1 MSKTYLPYDPD
12 QQLLLPAALQEW
24 LPEDHLA
31 YFISDVV
38 DQLDLSAIT
47 ARYEQE
53 RRGGPPYH
61 PRMMVKVLLYGYCTG
76 VASSR
81 RIAQRLHEDIAFRV
95 LAANNTPDFRTI
107 SDFRKDHLEALA
119 DLFLQ
124 VLELCRQ
131 AGLVKLGHVALD
143 GTKMRANASKH
154 KAMSY
159 GRMKEKEAQLQA
171 EVDELFRKA
180 QEVDE
185 EEDRR
190 YGKDRRGDELPEEL
204 AFREGRLRKIRE
216 AKAALEAGARAEAE
230 QAESEGHNHPGVP
243 DDKAQRNFTDP
254 DSRIMPGPGGRDFQQ
269 SYNCQA
275 VVDSEHQVMVAA
287 RATDQ
292 PSDKGQAV
300 SMIEE
305 TILNVGAVPKE
316 VSADAGYYSAKAV
329 EELYALGVDPFVAPE
344 KTRHGWVPPPAPR
357 GRIPKGLS
365 ARDRMRRK
373 LRTKRGRER
382 YALRMET
389 VEPVF
394 GQIKQGRGF
403 RQFLLRGRAKV
414 NREWLLI
421 CAGHNLLKLF
431 RFGAGMS
438 GKVRGKGATGNNR
451 ETCRAMTS
459 GIFKRQS
466 ACAYPQ
472 HARTVAAGQSRLT
485 DTASRSILRQAASC
499 FSGLLQAPFRF
510 LVTSGSFRKQCVQ
523 GRSVSLGW
531 QTGLPSVLLLVE
543 HQIVETDSHLGTR
556 SAAPGQNSLSQL
568 RFHLL
573 AIHVKFP
580 VNQR

>member
-1 MSKTYLPYDPD
+1 MSKTYLPYDPE

-47 ARYEQE
+47 VRYEEE

-107 SDFRKDHLEALA
+107 SDFRTVSDFRKDHLEALA
-119 DLFLQ
+119 GLFLQ
-124 VLELCRQ
+124 VLALCQQ

-143 GTKMRANASKH
+143 GTKVRANASRN

-159 GRMKEKEAQLQA
+159 GRMKEKEAQLKA
-171 EVDELFRKA
+171 EVAELLRKA
-180 QEVDE
+180 GEVDDD
-185 EEDRR
+185 EDRR
-190 YGKDRRGDELPEEL
+190 YGKDKRGDELPEEL
-204 AFREGRLRKIRE
+204 AFRESRLRKIRE
-216 AKAALEAGARAEAE
+216 ARAALEAEALAAAE
-230 QAESEGHNHPGVP
+230 QAESEGRSHPGVP

-254 DSRIMPGPGGRDFQQ
+254 DSRIMPSPGGRDFQQ

-275 VVDSEHQVMVAA
+275 VVDSARQVIVAA
-287 RATDQ
+287 RATNQ
-292 PSDKGQAV
+292 PSDKQQAAPMV
-300 SMIEE
+300 EE
-305 TILNVGAVPKE
+305 TIGNVGAVPKE

-329 EELYALGVDPFVAPE
+329 DGLYDLGVDPFVAPE

-357 GRIPKGLS
+357 GRIPQGLS
-365 ARDRMRRK
+365 VRDRMRRK
-373 LRTKRGRER
+373 LRTKRGRES

-403 RQFLLRGRAKV
+403 RQFLLRGLAKV

-431 RFGAGMS
+431 RFGE
-438 GKVRGKGATGNNR
+438 GKPGKTKSTGPAGNNR
-451 ETCRAMTS
+451 DWHGTLTRGIVRLLPTYTCPRRT
-459 GIFKRQS
+459 
-466 ACAYPQ
+466 
-472 HARTVAAGQSRLT
+472 RTVA
-485 DTASRSILRQAASC
+485 
-499 FSGLLQAPFRF
+499 
-510 LVTSGSFRKQCVQ
+510 V
-523 GRSVSLGW
+523 GW
-531 QTGLPSVLLLVE
+531 
-543 HQIVETDSHLGTR
+543 
-556 SAAPGQNSLSQL
+556 
-568 RFHLL
+568 FHLYPCQS
-573 AIHVKFP
+573 AFP
-580 VNQR
+580 RTGC